1 MSKLKYQA
9 TDSRGKVHTRTTT
22 HRVYTHCVVAHI
34 GARSVTEWAGR
45 RELAENVARR
55 WQQYQ
60 ELRRGATQ
68 DVESVEILTAERVA

>member
-1 MSKLKYQA
+1 
-9 TDSRGKVHTRTTT
+9 
-22 HRVYTHCVVAHI
+22 VAHI

-55 WQQYQ
+55 WQRYQ

-68 DVESVEILTAERVA
+68 DVEGVEILTAERVA